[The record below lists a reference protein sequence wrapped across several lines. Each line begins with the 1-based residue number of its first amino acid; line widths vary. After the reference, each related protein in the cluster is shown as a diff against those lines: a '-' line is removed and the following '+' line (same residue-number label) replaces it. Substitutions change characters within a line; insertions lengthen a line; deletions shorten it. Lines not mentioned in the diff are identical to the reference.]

1 MARRLSAVRDWL
13 GHTTTFSYDASGNLT
28 SEAYP
33 NGVTASTV
41 YDDANQVASIT
52 DKTAS
57 ATLAQFT
64 YARNKDNNV
73 TSDDT
78 TGIAGGTETYGYTS
92 LSQLASRSGKPFTY
106 DAAGN
111 LTGLP
116 TGVTQAFN
124 AGDEVTSS
132 TTPATTKA
140 PVLDQSVS
148 ANQTGKGTK
157 ITSPPVSTQGGD
169 ELLLAFISASGPST
183 GSQTITGVTG
193 GGLVWKEVARS
204 NKQAGT
210 AEIWQAYAVTP
221 VTSAAITATLSAAG
235 QDGSITVAA
244 FTGAAPVAGAHA
256 TANGDST
263 HPAVSLTTTQPH
275 SLVWAAGEDPTHAGT
290 LTPAN
295 GQALVHQEADTKVH
309 ATYWAQ
315 DASKPVA
322 TANTTVTIAD
332 TLPATDHWN
341 LAAVEIP
348 SATAASVNTTYSY
361 DSQGNLTKIAP
372 SNGPATTLG
381 YDQANR
387 LISYGGIATYA
398 YNGDGLRMSK
408 TTSGTVTRF
417 TWDTLGTLPLLLAN
431 GSIYFIYGPDGQPIE
446 HISGTA
452 VDYLQTDQ
460 AGSVRL
466 MTNSA
471 GQNVGTY
478 NFTSYGQII
487 GHTGT
492 ATSVLQYDGQ
502 FTDPESGL
510 IYLRARY
517 YNPSTGQFTSSDA
530 AATATRQPYTLCLRQ
545 SDQHDGYQRTLGNRP
560 VRGRSFDAHLF
571 IGGGGTAEICTWV
584 GSGGWS
590 ATTMSL
596 AVEGGVGLGGPG
608 VDYSLAFDKDASRPA
623 DLQGPGCSI
632 GGTADFF
639 GGVEGSVG
647 FCGGLSG
654 EAGITG
660 DVAPGASGDLS
671 GSYTWVLDSSTN
683 YHSQIPSWA
692 SWIRNHLPSSLQNAP
707 QVNCGPQIS
716 GPDTPTPDAYD
727 SYA

>member
-1 MARRLSAVRDWL
+1 VSA
-13 GHTTTFSYDASGNLT
+13 T
-28 SEAYP
+28 
-33 NGVTASTV
+33 TV
-41 YDDANQVASIT
+41 YDNANQVTSIT

-64 YARNKDNNV
+64 YARNNDNNV
-73 TSDDT
+73 TSDVT

-111 LTGLP
+111 LTGFP
-116 TGVTQAFN
+116 TGVNQAFN
-124 AGDEVTSS
+124 AGDELTTS

-157 ITSPPVSTQGGD
+157 ITSPRVSTQGGD

-210 AEIWQAYAVTP
+210 AEIWQAYAITP
-221 VTSAAITATLSAAG
+221 VTSAAITATLGAAG

-256 TANGDST
+256 TANGHST

-315 DASKPVA
+315 DVTKPVA

-348 SATAASVNTTYSY
+348 SATAATVDTTYSY
-361 DSQGNLTKIAP
+361 DPQGNLTKIAP

-387 LISYGGIATYA
+387 LTSYGGTATYA
-398 YNGDGLRMSK
+398 YNGDGLLMSR
-408 TTSGTVTRF
+408 TISGNVTQF
-417 TWDTLGTLPLLLAN
+417 AWDTSDSLPLLLVN
-431 GSIYFIYGPDGQPIE
+431 GPVYFIYGPGGQPIE
-446 HISGTA
+446 HISGKA

-478 NFTSYGQII
+478 NYTSYGQII

-492 ATSVLQYDGQ
+492 ATSALQYDGQ
-502 FTDPESGL
+502 FTDSESGL
-510 IYLRARY
+510 IYLRARFY
-517 YNPSTGQFTSSDA
+517 DPGTGQFTTADLAGSLTQTPFSYADDNPINLQDPAGLCPWCIAAVIGGIAGAVVGGANYLLTHPQPTSSGFWGATLGGAVGGAIGGLCVTAAVGA
-530 AATATRQPYTLCLRQ
+530 AAVC
-545 SDQHDGYQRTLGNRP
+545 
-560 VRGRSFDAHLF
+560 
-571 IGGGGTAEICTWV
+571 GGIAGGIGTAVNNYI
-584 GSGGWS
+584 
-590 ATTMSL
+590 TTGDFNWGDIVANTAIG
-596 AVEGGVGLGGPG
+596 AVTGGVGAAFFPINSGWFPPSNWSNVFQPG
-608 VDYSLAFDKDASRPA
+608 VWATIAWKGSAFGAISSNA
-623 DLQGPGCSI
+623 LNDLWNYINAP
-632 GGTADFF
+632 
-639 GGVEGSVG
+639 
-647 FCGGLSG
+647 
-654 EAGITG
+654 
-660 DVAPGASGDLS
+660 APGPAC
-671 GSYTWVLDSSTN
+671 N
-683 YHSQIPSWA
+683 
-692 SWIRNHLPSSLQNAP
+692 
-707 QVNCGPQIS
+707 
-716 GPDTPTPDAYD
+716 
-727 SYA
+727 